1 MNKITLDEKGG
12 TNMAQQMDINTL
24 KKAEAAAAVAKE
36 MITQAI
42 TQSAA
47 NTMQAEEALRQASN
61 EIAQVQ
67 MMVSQVQSAMQ
78 AQTMQQQQQQK

>member
-1 MNKITLDEKGG
+1 
-12 TNMAQQMDINTL
+12 MAQQMDINTL